1 MDRGSSK
8 HSRRLDEEL
17 DEEAL
22 GITEGSGAGARV
34 EEWRETE
41 PSGEDEPDVSLVPD
55 LDAGEEGGAPSGM
68 SPQDRERRSLLGR
81 YLRRSVFPADASA
94 LVAEAG
100 ANNAPDGIID
110 ALRSLPESTSYANVA
125 DVWAALV
132 GTPESRL
139 EERF

>member
-8 HSRRLDEEL
+8 HSSRLDEEM
-17 DEEAL
+17 DEEVL
-22 GITEGSGAGARV
+22 GITEGAGAGSRV

-41 PSGEDEPDVSLVPD
+41 PSGDDEPDASLVPD
-55 LDAGEEGGAPSGM
+55 LDAGEEGGSPSGM
-68 SPQDRERRSLLGR
+68 SPQDRERRSQLGR
-81 YLRRSVFPADASA
+81 YLRRSVFPAAASA
-94 LVAEAG
+94 LAAEAR
-100 ANNAPDGIID
+100 ANNAPDSIVDELSG
-110 ALRSLPESTSYANVA
+110 LPASTSYANVA